1 MKTDELLP
9 IVTAA
14 LEDLK
19 AQDILVLKAEN
30 ITSLFDYMIIASA
43 NSTRQTKALAN
54 HVQEKVK
61 AAGGK
66 VYSIEG
72 EQVGEWVLVDLGD
85 IVVHIMQPVIRE
97 YYDLES
103 LWVESSAIKEK
114 NAAI

>member
-66 VYSIEG
+66 VYGIEG

-114 NAAI
+114 NASI